1 MRTDLAE
8 IGEDEEFVLLIM
20 EQEDKTFM
28 KSSMSLLEELR
39 NCEENGYLLWFS
51 ICWDSLFKKLLGREV
66 YLNPVIPR

>member
-1 MRTDLAE
+1 MTFISSSSSDDDKIGTDLAE

-39 NCEENGYLLWFS
+39 NCEENGYLL
-51 ICWDSLFKKLLGREV
+51 
-66 YLNPVIPR
+66 